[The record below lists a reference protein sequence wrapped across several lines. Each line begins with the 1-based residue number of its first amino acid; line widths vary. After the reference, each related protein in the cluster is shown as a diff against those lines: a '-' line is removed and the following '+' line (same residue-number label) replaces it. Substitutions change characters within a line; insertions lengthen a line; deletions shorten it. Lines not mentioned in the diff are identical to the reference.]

1 MADNLTTATAMTKNA
16 RISPYK
22 VRQVLELIRGKS
34 AEKAVTI
41 LKFSDKKAAR
51 MILKVLNSAMANA
64 EHNYGMDLDKLY
76 VAEAFANQGPMMKRF
91 RPVSMGRAHP
101 YVHKTS
107 HITVTLGER
116 HQEEKK

>member
-1 MADNLTTATAMTKNA
+1 MAEIKTAKAMTKNA

-34 AEKAVTI
+34 AERAVVI

-51 MILKVLNSAMANA
+51 IILKVLNSAMANA

-76 VAEAFANQGPMMKRF
+76 VHEAYANQGPMMKRF

-107 HITVTLGER
+107 HVVIALGER
-116 HQEEKK
+116 H

>member
-1 MADNLTTATAMTKNA
+1 MAEIKTAKALTRNA

-34 AEKAVTI
+34 ADKAVNI
-41 LKFSDKKAAR
+41 LKFSNKKAAR
-51 MILKVLNSAMANA
+51 IVIKVLQSAMANA

-76 VAEAFANQGPMMKRF
+76 VYEAFADQGPVMKRF

-101 YVHKTS
+101 YVHRTS
-107 HITVTLGER
+107 HVTISLGER
-116 HQEEKK
+116 

>member
-1 MADNLTTATAMTKNA
+1 MADNLMTATAMTKNA

>member
-1 MADNLTTATAMTKNA
+1 MAEMKTAEAMTKNA

-34 AEKAVTI
+34 AEEAVVI
-41 LKFSDKKAAR
+41 LKFSDKRAAGI
-51 MILKVLNSAMANA
+51 ILKVLNSAMANA
-64 EHNYGMDLDKLY
+64 EHNYGMDLDKLF
-76 VAEAFANQGPMMKRF
+76 VCEAYANQGPMMKRF

-107 HITVTLGER
+107 HVVIKLGER
-116 HQEEKK
+116 K

>member
-1 MADNLTTATAMTKNA
+1 MADIKTAAAMTKNA

-34 AEKAVTI
+34 ADRAVTI
-41 LKFSDKKAAR
+41 LKFSDKKAAGI
-51 MILKVLNSAMANA
+51 ILKVLNSAMANA

-76 VAEAFANQGPMMKRF
+76 VHEAYASQGPMMKRF

-107 HITVTLGER
+107 HVTIKLGER
-116 HQEEKK
+116 QQEEK

>member
-1 MADNLTTATAMTKNA
+1 MAEIKTATAMTKNA

-34 AEKAVTI
+34 AAQAAVI
-41 LKFSDKKAAR
+41 LKFSDKRAAGI
-51 MILKVLNSAMANA
+51 ILKVLNSAMANA

-76 VAEAFANQGPMMKRF
+76 VHEAFANQGPMMKRF

-101 YVHKTS
+101 YVHKLS
-107 HITVTLGER
+107 HVTITLGER
-116 HQEEKK
+116 Q

>member
-1 MADNLTTATAMTKNA
+1 MAEELTFATAMTKNA

-34 AEKAVTI
+34 AENAVTI
-41 LKFSDKKAAR
+41 LKFSDKKAAGI
-51 MILKVLNSAMANA
+51 ILKVLNSAMANA

-76 VAEAFANQGPMMKRF
+76 VHEAFANQGPMMKRF

-107 HITVTLGER
+107 HVTITLCER
-116 HQEEKK
+116 QGGNK

>member
-1 MADNLTTATAMTKNA
+1 MAEMKTAEAMTKNA

-34 AEKAVTI
+34 AEKAVVI
-41 LKFSDKKAAR
+41 LKFSDKRAAGI
-51 MILKVLNSAMANA
+51 ILKVLNSAMANA
-64 EHNYGMDLDKLY
+64 EHNYGMDLDKLF
-76 VAEAFANQGPMMKRF
+76 VCEAYANQGPMMKRF

-107 HITVTLGER
+107 HVVIKLGER
-116 HQEEKK
+116 N

>member
-1 MADNLTTATAMTKNA
+1 MPEIKTATAKTLNA

-22 VRQVLELIRGKS
+22 VRQVLELIRGKT
-34 AEKAVTI
+34 AEKAVVI

-51 MILKVLNSAMANA
+51 LILKVLNSAMANA

-76 VAEAFANQGPMMKRF
+76 VHEAWADHGPMMKRF

-101 YVHKTS
+101 YVHRTS
-107 HITVTLGER
+107 HITIKLGER
-116 HQEEKK
+116 QQEAKK

>member
-1 MADNLTTATAMTKNA
+1 MAEIKTAKAMTKNA

-22 VRQVLELIRGKS
+22 VRQVLELIRGKT
-34 AEKAVTI
+34 AERAVVI

-51 MILKVLNSAMANA
+51 IILKVLNSAMANA

-76 VAEAFANQGPMMKRF
+76 VREAYANQGPMMKRF

-107 HITVTLGER
+107 HVVIALGER
-116 HQEEKK
+116 Q

>member
-1 MADNLTTATAMTKNA
+1 MADNLMTATAMTKNA

-22 VRQVLELIRGKS
+22 VRQVLELIRGK
-34 AEKAVTI
+34 VTI

-64 EHNYGMDLDKLY
+64 EHNYGMDIDKLY

>member
-1 MADNLTTATAMTKNA
+1 MAEIKTATAMTKNA

-34 AEKAVTI
+34 AAKAAVI
-41 LKFSDKKAAR
+41 LKFSDKRAAGI
-51 MILKVLNSAMANA
+51 ILKVLNSAMANA

-76 VAEAFANQGPMMKRF
+76 VHEAFANQGPMMKRF

-101 YVHKTS
+101 YVHKLS
-107 HITVTLGER
+107 HVTITLGES
-116 HQEEKK
+116 Q

>member
-1 MADNLTTATAMTKNA
+1 MAEIKTATAMTRNA

-34 AEKAVTI
+34 AAKAVVI
-41 LKFSDKKAAR
+41 LKFSNKRAAGI
-51 MILKVLNSAMANA
+51 ILKVLNSAMANA

-76 VAEAFANQGPMMKRF
+76 VHEAFANQGPMMKRF

-101 YVHKTS
+101 YVHKLS
-107 HITVTLGER
+107 HVTITLGER
-116 HQEEKK
+116 Q

>member
-1 MADNLTTATAMTKNA
+1 MAEIKTATAMTKNA

-34 AEKAVTI
+34 AAKAAVI
-41 LKFSDKKAAR
+41 LKFSDKRAAGI
-51 MILKVLNSAMANA
+51 ILKVLNSAMANA

-76 VAEAFANQGPMMKRF
+76 VHEAFANQGPMMKRF

-101 YVHKTS
+101 YVHKLS
-107 HITVTLGER
+107 HVTITLGER
-116 HQEEKK
+116 Q

>member
-1 MADNLTTATAMTKNA
+1 MAEIKTATAMTKNA

-34 AEKAVTI
+34 AAQAAVI
-41 LKFSDKKAAR
+41 LKFSDKRAAGI
-51 MILKVLNSAMANA
+51 ILKVLNSAMANA

-76 VAEAFANQGPMMKRF
+76 VYAALANQGPMMKRF

-101 YVHKTS
+101 YVHKLS
-107 HITVTLGER
+107 HVTITLGER
-116 HQEEKK
+116 Q

>member
-1 MADNLTTATAMTKNA
+1 MAEELRTATAMTKNA

-34 AEKAVTI
+34 AADAVTI
-41 LKFSDKKAAR
+41 LKFSDKKAAGI
-51 MILKVLNSAMANA
+51 ILKVLNSAMANA

-76 VAEAFANQGPMMKRF
+76 VHEAFANQGPMMKRF

-107 HITVTLGER
+107 HVTITLCER
-116 HQEEKK
+116 QGGNK

>member
-1 MADNLTTATAMTKNA
+1 MTKNA

-34 AEKAVTI
+34 AEKAVVI
-41 LKFSDKKAAR
+41 LKYSDKKAAR
-51 MILKVLNSAMANA
+51 IILKVLNSAMANA

-91 RPVSMGRAHP
+91 RPAAKGAAHP
-101 YVHKTS
+101 YVHRTS

-116 HQEEKK
+116 QQEEKK

>member
-1 MADNLTTATAMTKNA
+1 MAEIKTATAMTRNA

-34 AEKAVTI
+34 AAKAVVI
-41 LKFSDKKAAR
+41 LKFSDKRAAGI
-51 MILKVLNSAMANA
+51 ILKVLNSAMANA

-76 VAEAFANQGPMMKRF
+76 VHEAFANQGPMMKRF

-101 YVHKTS
+101 YVHKLS
-107 HITVTLGER
+107 HVTITLGER
-116 HQEEKK
+116 Q

>member
-1 MADNLTTATAMTKNA
+1 MAEMKTAEAMTKNA

-34 AEKAVTI
+34 AEKAVVI
-41 LKFSDKKAAR
+41 LKFSDKRAAGI
-51 MILKVLNSAMANA
+51 ILKVLNSAMANA
-64 EHNYGMDLDKLY
+64 EHNYGMDLDKLF
-76 VAEAFANQGPMMKRF
+76 VCEAYANQGPMMKRF

-107 HITVTLGER
+107 HVVIKLGER
-116 HQEEKK
+116 K